1 MDDESCDKLL
11 DILTRHKNKMTAFM
25 ETLNLNY
32 EDMNNE
38 LKEAEA
44 HRKRLNILEN
54 IFLAIVVIAL

>member
-1 MDDESCDKLL
+1 
-11 DILTRHKNKMTAFM
+11 
-25 ETLNLNY
+25 
-32 EDMNNE
+32 MNNE